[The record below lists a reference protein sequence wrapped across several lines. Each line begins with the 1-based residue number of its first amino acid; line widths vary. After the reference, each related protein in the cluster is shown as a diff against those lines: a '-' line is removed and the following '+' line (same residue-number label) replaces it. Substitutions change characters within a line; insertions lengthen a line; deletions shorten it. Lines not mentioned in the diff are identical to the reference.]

1 MELLGG
7 ARPTLQRGYFI
18 LGSMIRGLVTLATLI
33 LVCAAAAKAQNVS
46 GYFAGGTAIESAA
59 GPIDTFGN
67 GTLYDTPKMGGFF
80 GTIGADFLFFHNEK
94 IGIGGEYTFRKDR
107 GPYAGLE
114 YQPKFYDLN
123 AVYQPLTFAHRF
135 TPEFQLGAGRASLSV
150 YDTLAACL
158 KLPQGCAGENEQ
170 SVNIND
176 LQIHAAAGMRFY
188 AYRGIFVRPQVDV
201 RWVRDSFSG
210 YFGSPW
216 VTQYSVAVG
225 YTFHFRGGKSAKK

>member
-1 MELLGG
+1 ML
-7 ARPTLQRGYFI
+7 
-18 LGSMIRGLVTLATLI
+18 RGLVVAII
-33 LVCAAAAKAQNVS
+33 LLFTCAAGAHAQSLS
-46 GYFAGGTAIESAA
+46 GYFAGGTAIEGAA
-59 GPIDTFGN
+59 EPIDTFGN
-67 GTLYDTPKMGGFF
+67 GTYYNTPKMGGFF
-80 GTIGADFLFFHNEK
+80 ETIGADFMFFHSEK
-94 IGIGGEYTFRKDR
+94 FGIGGEYTFRKDR

-123 AVYQPLTFAHRF
+123 AVYEPLTFAGRF
-135 TPEFQLGAGRASLSV
+135 TPIFQLGAGRASLSI

-176 LQIHAAAGMRFY
+176 LQAHASAGLRFY
-188 AYRGIFVRPQVDV
+188 AYRGIFVSPQVDV
-201 RWVRDSFSG
+201 RWVEDKFSG

-225 YTFHFRGGKSAKK
+225 YTFHFAGKSHRK